1 MLTAFEKNHMN
12 FDHSELSKMPQKSFL
27 HDRVKPSLLPQTVKN
42 VKEFQWLIIEIDW
55 SASVWLS
62 LIQKVY

>member
-12 FDHSELSKMPQKSFL
+12 FDHSKLSKIIFMWQSKTQ
-27 HDRVKPSLLPQTVKN
+27 PSAHTVKN
-42 VKEFQWLIIEIDW
+42 IKESQWFVIEIDW

-62 LIQKVY
+62 LIQEVY